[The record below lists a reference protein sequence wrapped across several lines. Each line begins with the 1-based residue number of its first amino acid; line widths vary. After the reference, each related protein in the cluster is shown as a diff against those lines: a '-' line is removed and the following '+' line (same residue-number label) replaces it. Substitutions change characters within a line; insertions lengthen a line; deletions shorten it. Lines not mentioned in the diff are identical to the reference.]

1 MHPLKVISLERSD
14 ARRAEFRRHN
24 SHLGYEF
31 VDAIDGALLHP
42 EVISRLGLF
51 KPGLTYKSGAYGAA
65 LSHFRLWEDSVQAGR
80 PLTVAEDDAIFRKD
94 FAQTHA
100 ALLDGLPTDWD
111 FVLWGWNLDSVLA
124 MQMMPGLSSNMYFD
138 YRPLLEKIE
147 EFQTRTGHP
156 QLFRLE
162 KCFGLPAYSISP
174 GGARKLIAQCF
185 PLDNFTLTVPL
196 IGNVPNFGL
205 DVATCR
211 IYAAINSFVSFP
223 PLAMTK
229 NDQVVSTI
237 QNSAYPPG

>member
-42 EVISRLGLF
+42 DVISRLGLF

-156 QLFRLE
+156 QLFRRALSPGNTKIALRSTADQGATAKQAE
-162 KCFGLPAYSISP
+162 PADLIAAHAWSAAEREPSGPACSRVKLPA
-174 GGARKLIAQCF
+174 
-185 PLDNFTLTVPL
+185 
-196 IGNVPNFGL
+196 
-205 DVATCR
+205 AT
-211 IYAAINSFVSFP
+211 
-223 PLAMTK
+223 
-229 NDQVVSTI
+229 
-237 QNSAYPPG
+237 